1 MGHRTTRSPRRCGGA
16 LSHSRPRRPCLAPAG
31 AIAEHRRR
39 LSLCLKVYPSP
50 MRALRALLILPALAG
65 VGGCATVTT
74 VDGQRIGLTSAEFR
88 AYVER
93 VFRDQNRVA
102 SDLGF
107 ALEDRTDP
115 ALAVAEDDL
124 LAACAGVNELA
135 TLRRDDQRPGLKR
148 GSAAAHTVPRCE
160 QATR

>member
-1 MGHRTTRSPRRCGGA
+1 MRIWRELHT
-16 LSHSRPRRPCLAPAG
+16 LA
-31 AIAEHRRR
+31 
-39 LSLCLKVYPSP
+39 
-50 MRALRALLILPALAG
+50 ALAG
-65 VGGCATVTT
+65 LAGCAAVTT
-74 VDGQRIGLTSAEFR
+74 ADGQRLGLTSAEFR

-107 ALEDRTDP
+107 ALEDRDDP
-115 ALAVAEDDL
+115 ALAAAEEQL

-135 TLRRDDQRPGLKR
+135 TLRRDAQSPGVRR

-160 QATR
+160 QATREARSTLESAGRR

>member
-1 MGHRTTRSPRRCGGA
+1 MRVLRVLHI
-16 LSHSRPRRPCLAPAG
+16 LA
-31 AIAEHRRR
+31 
-39 LSLCLKVYPSP
+39 
-50 MRALRALLILPALAG
+50 ALAG
-65 VGGCATVTT
+65 VAGCAAVTT
-74 VDGQRIGLTSAEFR
+74 VDGERLGLTSAEFR

-93 VFRDQNRVA
+93 VFREQNSVA

-107 ALEDRTDP
+107 AIEDRTDP
-115 ALAVAEDDL
+115 ALAAAEDQL

-160 QATR
+160 QATRDARAALERSAGR

>member
-1 MGHRTTRSPRRCGGA
+1 MRVLYA
-16 LSHSRPRRPCLAPAG
+16 LHTLAALACLA
-31 AIAEHRRR
+31 
-39 LSLCLKVYPSP
+39 
-50 MRALRALLILPALAG
+50 
-65 VGGCATVTT
+65 GCAAVTT
-74 VDGQRIGLTSAEFR
+74 ADGQRLGLTSAEFR

-115 ALAVAEDDL
+115 ALAAAEDTL

-135 TLRRDDQRPGLKR
+135 TLRRDDQRPGIKR

-160 QATR
+160 AATRDARAALERSAQR